1 MQLFVCSGDKYWGHE
16 AMKERVNMPN
26 NSENKNVR
34 RELAKQIRGLRS
46 LKRNPHIKIKKISA
60 HHKTGFVKVNI
71 HGIDQPILFFTGKS
85 LVGRTMIEKNNI
97 SEN

>member
-1 MQLFVCSGDKYWGHE
+1 MSD
-16 AMKERVNMPN
+16 
-26 NSENKNVR
+26 SSDSKNQR
-34 RELAKQIRGLRS
+34 RQIAKQVRSLRG
-46 LKRNPHIKIKKISA
+46 LKRNPHIKIKKVST
-60 HHKTGFVKVNI
+60 HNKSGFVKVNI